1 MENTSD
7 TLPRIQI
14 KRKLESIMADD
25 WKLKVVDQFKS
36 GVKQEVQTW
45 VVGLTE
51 SFQPIQLNSKSL
63 IATLTVDVVV
73 FSEINETGVHHVIS
87 KLMDLT
93 PSLFTDE
100 IRINSINPVSSDTS
114 YIDEASD
121 GHVMASVT
129 LEFSYYYKRN

>member
-1 MENTSD
+1 
-7 TLPRIQI
+7 
-14 KRKLESIMADD
+14 MADD
-25 WKLKVVDQFKS
+25 WKLKVVDQFKA
-36 GVKQEVQTW
+36 GVKQEVQIW

-51 SFQPIQLNSKSL
+51 SFQPIQLNSKSM

-73 FSEINETGVHHVIS
+73 FSEINETGVHQVIS
-87 KLMDLT
+87 KLMDLS
-93 PSLFTDE
+93 PSLFADE
-100 IRINSINPVSSDTS
+100 IKINSINPVSSDTS